1 MLAEDVNENVAILN
15 EVVADYW
22 QEKPKEKELNFE

>member
-1 MLAEDVNENVAILN
+1 MLAEDVNENVVIFN
-15 EVVADYW
+15 EVVVGNW